1 MFRYRSALGFL
12 LAAGAIGVMV
22 GCGGGEYRRQELYY
36 LVAANINLPYW
47 QNAKN
52 GLYRAAAE
60 IGVSAEMKGPET
72 YDPQAEK
79 DEFVK
84 LVNQER
90 KPAGILVSP
99 SSAELMRDAIDA
111 AVAKGI
117 NVITIDSDAPGSKR
131 LFFVGTDNYDVG
143 VQLAEY
149 TARRLNRAGNVIV
162 FTITGQ
168 ANLEE
173 RLRAYKEVVNTY
185 PAIRLI
191 ETVDIKGDPVV
202 AFDRM
207 KMIVAKELKRVD
219 AFVCLEAIAC
229 PEVAEVLSRNN
240 VRDKVVVAMDVSE
253 RTLDWIQKGMIQAT
267 FAQRPYTMA
276 YVGLRMLA
284 DLTHYPPAKLD
295 SQGSL
300 ATVPQF
306 VDTGASLVERAN
318 VDQYLREQQQ
328 QGEGAGTSQ

>member
-1 MFRYRSALGFL
+1 MLRSRSALGVL
-12 LAAGAIGVMV
+12 LPVVALGVSI
-22 GCGGGEYRRQELYY
+22 GCGGGEYRKQELYY
-36 LVAANINLPYW
+36 LVASNINIPYW
-47 QNAKN
+47 QAAKN

-60 IGVSAEMKGPET
+60 LGVSAEIKGPET
-72 YDPQAEK
+72 YNPQAEK
-79 DEFVK
+79 EEFLK

-99 SSAELMRDAIDA
+99 SSPDLMKDAIDA

-117 NVITIDSDAPGSKR
+117 HVITIDADAPGSKR

-143 VQLAEY
+143 VRSAEY
-149 TARRLNRAGNVIV
+149 TAKRLNRAGNVII
-162 FTITGQ
+162 FTIAGQ
-168 ANLEE
+168 SNLEE
-173 RLRAYKEVVNTY
+173 RLRAYKDVFNTY
-185 PAIRLI
+185 PAIRII

-202 AFDRM
+202 AFDRT
-207 KMIVAKELKRVD
+207 KAIVAKELNRVD

-229 PEVAEVLSRNN
+229 PEVAEVLSRAK

-253 RTLDWIQKGMIQAT
+253 RTLNWIKDGMIQAT

-295 SQGSL
+295 NQGSL

-318 VDQYLREQQQ
+318 IEQYLKEQQAQ
-328 QGEGAGTSQ
+328 SEGSGASE